1 MNIEPIAEVKIL
13 QEERKMFIIFFSL
26 AWILYTIWSYN
37 LDVHFL
43 SNFTQLTKTNITIA
57 HSPGFSLSS
66 ARVCVENKQP
76 VPTV

>member
-1 MNIEPIAEVKIL
+1 MD
-13 QEERKMFIIFFSL
+13 FIYYIH
-26 AWILYTIWSYN
+26 IWSYN

-43 SNFTQLTKTNITIA
+43 QIFTRLAKTNITIA

>member
-1 MNIEPIAEVKIL
+1 MD
-13 QEERKMFIIFFSL
+13 FIYYIH
-26 AWILYTIWSYN
+26 IWSYN